1 MDNTFAKADEVQL
14 KETLDD
20 VSCSSSSTLSEF
32 HRNLDA
38 SEAKSPFGQD
48 GFNDLFND
56 SDEIKEKNSSEHQ
69 KLFETNNN
77 PSKTPYE
84 FRLAEVNRK
93 DGLSL
98 YSSVL
103 NGSDRVDFISPE
115 TLHEKVASHILQSK
129 YVNVDNFLS
138 EVQCK
143 TREEYWS
150 KIKQGAILGGS
161 TVLQVLA
168 SLYPKYLLCII
179 SRTECGS
186 EKVVVKILKY
196 VEDISSYKKCVFI
209 YYDGIDGHYRPLY
222 LYNKTN
228 EEEEKSNFKYDDT
241 MKTLLFKFIQ
251 EELKYNDD
259 VVFDDSRII
268 NPSDIRSTKYMGDDI
283 PFDLS
288 ADNSIINTEQASEY
302 DESSSITN
310 ATKIFPSSVSNTNT
324 DDHIPTETSRDPLGI
339 TQKFVRKDAL
349 GGGHCLFSCLRNV
362 LGIADKITI
371 KDLRKKAAD
380 FNRQP
385 GKIDKDWLLN
395 TTGKT
400 VEQYCD
406 EMENTTAWG
415 GEPEIRAIA
424 ELYKIIIRVVNVN
437 SEKFCVS
444 ASEFPP
450 NQTSF
455 DRCCYIILNN
465 NHYESLHLRTDNNS
479 NDERSIFDSNDEEIK
494 KLIRDFIAKEYRT
507 KKNMNLKERRKQ
519 LFLI

>member
-1 MDNTFAKADEVQL
+1 
-14 KETLDD
+14 
-20 VSCSSSSTLSEF
+20 
-32 HRNLDA
+32 
-38 SEAKSPFGQD
+38 
-48 GFNDLFND
+48 
-56 SDEIKEKNSSEHQ
+56 
-69 KLFETNNN
+69 
-77 PSKTPYE
+77 
-84 FRLAEVNRK
+84 
-93 DGLSL
+93 
-98 YSSVL
+98 
-103 NGSDRVDFISPE
+103 
-115 TLHEKVASHILQSK
+115 
-129 YVNVDNFLS
+129 
-138 EVQCK
+138 
-143 TREEYWS
+143 
-150 KIKQGAILGGS
+150 
-161 TVLQVLA
+161 
-168 SLYPKYLLCII
+168 
-179 SRTECGS
+179 
-186 EKVVVKILKY
+186 
-196 VEDISSYKKCVFI
+196 
-209 YYDGIDGHYRPLY
+209 
-222 LYNKTN
+222 
-228 EEEEKSNFKYDDT
+228 
-241 MKTLLFKFIQ
+241 
-251 EELKYNDD
+251 
-259 VVFDDSRII
+259 
-268 NPSDIRSTKYMGDDI
+268 
-283 PFDLS
+283 
-288 ADNSIINTEQASEY
+288 
-302 DESSSITN
+302 
-310 ATKIFPSSVSNTNT
+310 
-324 DDHIPTETSRDPLGI
+324 DHIPTETSRDPLGI

-494 KLIRDFIAKEYRT
+494 KLIPSEQFVEPTNLITMTGTKSLSKKRKRGENDDDLSMGETTDILASSILKKNNVSHTTPIEQYQLGDATNSHNKQNQQQIRFQTEPTQKFRARYLTQYIPKNTYKRDGKTKSKQSSPTYFPDRNNKHCLTLLIPSMLVFGENPVDLHRIKVEICIVTVPIDECIYIHPYFKFYKPKKDGTYSLFNPMSLCLGYDEDGKANTMKYEKVDTMKKKFHLNDLCFATTLYIKNAGDEEYHPRLKIQYISEKSTKIAKNSKIKGNNT
-507 KKNMNLKERRKQ
+507 G
-519 LFLI
+519 